1 MGDRTRLARA
11 IVRSPSAWQRCLH
24 GGETLLREEVFEAI
38 LKKDGEKS
46 AFRYAFCGLGDR
58 LVKDA
63 NGVHV
68 APMGCGHRLCP
79 RCGRTKG
86 RPIVKRI
93 FGWLAAEAHGDI
105 FAMVLT
111 QRCDPTETVPQARA
125 RMVPKEKRYL
135 DAMKDK
141 GLISGALVTH
151 PVWSTGSKGWHYHV
165 HLLLELPGGEWTV
178 DDVKAL
184 YVEVAGDE
192 EVQVDG
198 RCCELKASAGP
209 ADPGLGTD
217 SGDPDFWTERSS
229 GLAKAVQYPVRDIAQ
244 GISAKRVGVDRAKV
258 AECVD
263 ALLNQAKGW
272 KLRRTFGKW
281 RRPAPPL
288 PVAPVDEKPE
298 SSANAAVCP
307 GKSCV
312 VFGTVH
318 RVARLAAHGCYESRL
333 VIIALEESCH
343 NDTDFGKRF
352 VAFCRAAA
360 PRGVT

>member
-1 MGDRTRLARA
+1 MGGRIALARS
-11 IVRSPSAWQRCLH
+11 IVRSPAAWQRCLH
-24 GGETLLREEVFEAI
+24 GGESLLREEVFEAI
-38 LKKDGEKS
+38 LRKDGERS

-63 NGVHV
+63 RGVHV

-93 FGWLAAEAHGDI
+93 FAWLAAEAHGDI

-111 QRCDPTETVPQARA
+111 QRVIRGELLPAARLRLEA
-125 RMVPKEKRYL
+125 KAKRYL
-135 DAMKDK
+135 DALKDK
-141 GLISGALVTH
+141 GMIGGALVTH
-151 PVWSTGSKGWHYHV
+151 PAWSPGSQGWHYHV
-165 HLLLELPGGEWTV
+165 HLLLELPEGQWSV
-178 DDVKAL
+178 DDVKEL
-184 YVEVAGDE
+184 YVEVAGNE
-192 EVQVDG
+192 QVQVDG
-198 RCCELKASAGP
+198 RCCTLVAAAGP
-209 ADPGLGTD
+209 ADPGLGSD
-217 SGDPDFWTERSS
+217 SADPDFWTERST

-244 GISAKRVGVDRAKV
+244 GISAKRVGVDRARV

-263 ALLNQAKGW
+263 VLLNQAKGW

-288 PVAPVDEKPE
+288 PPAPTEPPVE
-298 SSANAAVCP
+298 SPAASACAP
-307 GKSCV
+307 GESLV
-312 VFGTVH
+312 VQGTVH
-318 RVARLAAHGCYESRL
+318 RVSRLAAHGCYESRL
-333 VIIALEESCH
+333 WIIALEESCR

-352 VAFCRAAA
+352 VTFCRAAA